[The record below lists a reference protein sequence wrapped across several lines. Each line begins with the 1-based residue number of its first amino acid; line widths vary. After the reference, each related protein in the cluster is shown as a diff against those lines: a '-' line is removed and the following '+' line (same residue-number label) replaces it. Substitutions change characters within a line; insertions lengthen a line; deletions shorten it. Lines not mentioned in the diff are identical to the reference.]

1 MLNISSNRIKN
12 RSALLR
18 FSTLAKVESKST
30 SKVLINLLRWS
41 MFIVVVS
48 ALLPWTQNVRSS
60 GSVTTY
66 LPEHKPQTVHSV
78 IAGRI
83 DKWFVREGMEVKKGD
98 TIALI
103 SEIKDAYFDSQLIP
117 RTKNQLDLKKQ
128 TAEAYGLKEGAQ
140 DRQLVA
146 LLEQRDLQLEQARIK
161 LSQAKLKVQNDSI
174 AYEAAKL
181 NARTAEYQYIRL
193 DSLYK
198 QGLKSLVDLESRRL
212 KQQETRAYEV
222 EAKNKWLNSKNELIN
237 LRLEISNVST
247 KFDTDYAKVL
257 SEKLTTSSSKY
268 DAESQVN
275 KLENQYSN
283 YQVRSSYYYITSPQD
298 GYVSE
303 TFVSGIGETLKE
315 GQNVVSIM
323 PAKYDL
329 AVEIYVDPIDLP
341 LMNKGEHVRVQFD
354 GWPAIVFSGW
364 PNASY
369 GTYGGEIYAIDQFI
383 SPNGKYRLLVKPD
396 PNDHPWPEALRYG
409 GGAKAMILLN
419 DVPIWYELWRKINGF
434 PPNYYTPVKSTEK

>member
-1 MLNISSNRIKN
+1 MLNISNNSVKEKM
-12 RSALLR
+12 SESR
-18 FSTLAKVESKST
+18 FSTLGHVEAKTT
-30 SKVLINLLRWS
+30 SRVLIKLLKWS
-41 MFIVVVS
+41 FFILFLT
-48 ALLPWTQNVRSS
+48 ALLPWTQNVRST
-60 GSVTTY
+60 GTITTY

-103 SEIKDAYFDSQLIP
+103 SEIKDAYFDDQLIP
-117 RTKNQLDLKKQ
+117 RTKNQLELKKQ
-128 TAEAYGLKEGAQ
+128 TAEAYGQKEGAQ
-140 DRQLVA
+140 ERQLENLTQQNV
-146 LLEQRDLQLEQARIK
+146 LKLEQARIK
-161 LSQAKLKVQNDSI
+161 LQQARLKVQNDSI

-181 NARTAEYQYIRL
+181 NASTADYQLQRM

-212 KQQETRAYEV
+212 KAQETKSYEV
-222 EAKNKWLNSKNELIN
+222 AAMNKWLNSKNELIN
-237 LRLEISNVST
+237 LRLEISNI
-247 KFDTDYAKVL
+247 KAKYETDYAKIL
-257 SEKLTTSSSKY
+257 SEKLTTSSTRF
-268 DAESQVN
+268 DAESMVN

-283 YQVRSSYYYITSPQD
+283 YKVRSSYYYITAPQS
-298 GYVSE
+298 GYVAE
-303 TFVSGIGETLKE
+303 TFISGIGETLKE
-315 GQNVVSIM
+315 GEKIVSIM
-323 PAKYDL
+323 PSDYDL

-341 LMNKGEHVRVQFD
+341 LMHKGEHVRVQFD

-396 PNDHPWPEALRYG
+396 VKDHPWPDALRYG
-409 GGAKAMILLN
+409 AGANAMILLN
-419 DVPIWYELWRKINGF
+419 DVPIWYELWRKINAF
-434 PPNYYTPVKSTEK
+434 PPNYYTPKKKAEK